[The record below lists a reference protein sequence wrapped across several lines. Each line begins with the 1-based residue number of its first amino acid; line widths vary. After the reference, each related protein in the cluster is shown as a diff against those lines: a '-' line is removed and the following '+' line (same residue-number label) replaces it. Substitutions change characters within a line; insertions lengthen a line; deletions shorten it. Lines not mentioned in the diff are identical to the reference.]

1 MKNTVK
7 SMADLPVKW
16 RLHDDFYDLREQT
29 SDLHITEQLKQHLV
43 ALVEEGSLASQ
54 NKIILVVMKN
64 SRSNNSVSMFLRN
77 AQKLANGQP
86 VDIRLCDDQ
95 NLIPSIYIEAKKKS
109 GSALIKLNDEDTR
122 EVKKVENILSDAMDM
137 KTSDIHIETHNGS
150 SIVRFRVFTELL
162 TYDHLT
168 TTEAVSFANICY
180 ATFTS
185 QGEETGTGA
194 GSYQPTSLLEGE
206 FSRKCGDHNIRAR
219 MVNLSCNDGKSFDF
233 ILRLIDKNKSSAPVP
248 PRELGFSE
256 RVSSLLD
263 EIAKASQGAILIVGV
278 TGSGK
283 STSQQNLIKLEK
295 RDSGGR
301 KKIITLE
308 DPVEYPIDGITQVT
322 VSESKDKDKSSA
334 EDFSFENLNAKLL
347 RSDPDSIAYGEIRD
361 ASSAKAAYKGV
372 ESGHRVYG
380 TMHTSSAMG
389 AFNRLV
395 SFGLER
401 DTVCKEGFIAGIL
414 FQHLIP
420 KLCPHCSKP
429 HKKEDIV
436 PEKFNEMF
444 VINDFITKQA
454 LSNTK
459 VNLKVATEAL
469 TRAEGKPL
477 IRQLQA
483 EGFINSIEAALMI
496 KELRGINLHSERV
509 LLTER
514 INGIILTSGL
524 ASDDFNIRFRGL
536 GCDHCFNGHVGVVPC
551 AEVIVPDKTF
561 LDLVKDNKLSEAE
574 MYWKASLRGRT
585 AIEDSYS
592 KIFDGNIDPRSAETH
607 LGYIGR

>member
-1 MKNTVK
+1 MNTVN

-16 RLHDDFYDLREQT
+16 RLHSSFYDEPEKRG
-29 SDLHITEQLKQHLV
+29 DLHVTTSLKQHLV
-43 ALVEEGSLASQ
+43 ALVEEGSLTSQ

-64 SRSNNSVSMFLRN
+64 SRGNSSVSTFLRT
-77 AQKLANGQP
+77 AQKLTNGQS
-86 VDIRLCDDQ
+86 VDIRLCDDL
-95 NLIPSIYIEAKKKS
+95 NLISSIYIEANKKS
-109 GSALIKLNDEDTR
+109 GSASIKLNDEDTR
-122 EVKKVENILSDAMDM
+122 DVKKVENILSDAMDM

-150 SIVRFRVFTELL
+150 SIIRFRVFTELL

-168 TTEAVSFANICY
+168 TTEAIKFANICY
-180 ATFTS
+180 STFTS
-185 QGEETGTGA
+185 LGEEAGTGS
-194 GSYQPTSLLEGE
+194 GSYQNTSLLEGE
-206 FSRKCGDHNIRAR
+206 FSRVCGEHNMRAR

-233 ILRLIDKNKSSAPVP
+233 ILRLIDKNKSNAPVP

-263 EIAKASQGAILIVGV
+263 EIAKASQGAILIVGR

-322 VSESKDKDKSSA
+322 VSESNEEKSAS
-334 EDFSFENLNAKLL
+334 EDFSFDNLNAKLL

-361 ASSAKAAYKGV
+361 PASAKAAYKGV

-389 AFNRLV
+389 AFDRLV
-395 SFGLER
+395 SFGIER
-401 DTVCKEGFIAGIL
+401 ETVCKEGFIAGIL

-420 KLCPHCSKP
+420 KLCPHCSKQ
-429 HKKEDIV
+429 HKPNEIV

-454 LSNTK
+454 ITNTK
-459 VNLKVATEAL
+459 VNLKVAIEAVAR
-469 TRAEGKPL
+469 TPVGKSL
-477 IRQLQA
+477 IRQLQK
-483 EGFINSIEAALMI
+483 EGFINSLEASLMI
-496 KELRGINLHSERV
+496 KELRETNLYSERAS
-509 LLTER
+509 LTER

-524 ASDDFNIRFRGL
+524 ASSSFNIRFRGL
-536 GCDHCFNGHVGVVPC
+536 GCDKCFNGHVGVVPC
-551 AEVIVPDKTF
+551 AEVIVPDKAF

-592 KIFDGNIDPRSAETH
+592 KMFDGSIDPRSAETH
-607 LGYIGR
+607 LGYIGK

>member
-1 MKNTVK
+1 
-7 SMADLPVKW
+7 MADLPVKW
-16 RLHDDFYDLREQT
+16 RLHDNFYDEPKKN
-29 SDLHITEQLKQHLV
+29 SDLHITEQLKKHLV

-54 NKIILVVMKN
+54 NKIILVVMKD
-64 SRSNNSVSMFLRN
+64 SRSNSSVSTFLRT
-77 AQKLANGQP
+77 AQKLSGGQS
-86 VDIRLCDDQ
+86 VDIRLCDER
-95 NLIPSIYIEAKKKS
+95 NLIASIYTEAKKKNS
-109 GSALIKLNDEDTR
+109 SASIKLNDEDTR
-122 EVKKVENILSDAMDM
+122 EVKRVENILSDAMDM
-137 KTSDIHIETHNGS
+137 KTSDIHVETHNGS
-150 SIVRFRVFTELL
+150 SLIRFRVFTELL

-168 TTEAVSFANICY
+168 TTEAASFANICY
-180 ATFTS
+180 STFTS
-185 QGEETGTGA
+185 QGEESGTA
-194 GSYQPTSLLEGE
+194 KGSYQTTSLLEGE
-206 FSRKCGDHNIRAR
+206 FSKKCGEHNIRAR
-219 MVNLSCNDGKSFDF
+219 MVNLSCNDGGSFDF
-233 ILRLIDKNKSSAPVP
+233 ILRLIDKNKSSAPVT

-263 EIAKASQGAILIVGV
+263 EIAKASNGAILVVGK

-322 VSESKDKDKSSA
+322 VAESNDKNKSPA
-334 EDFSFENLNAKLL
+334 EDFSFDNLNAKLL

-361 ASSAKAAYKGV
+361 NASAKAAYKGV

-389 AFNRLV
+389 AFDRLV
-395 SFGLER
+395 SFGLKR

-420 KLCPHCSKP
+420 KLCPHCSNP
-429 HKKEDIV
+429 HKVEDTV

-454 LSNTK
+454 ISNAK

-469 TRAEGKPL
+469 ARAKGKSL
-477 IRQLQA
+477 IRQLQK
-483 EGFINSIEAALMI
+483 EGFVNSIESALMI
-496 KELRGINLHSERV
+496 KELRAINLHSERV
-509 LLTER
+509 LLTDR
-514 INGIILTSGL
+514 INGVILTSGL
-524 ASDDFNIRFRGL
+524 AKSDLNIRFRGL
-536 GCDHCFNGHVGVVPC
+536 GCDKCFNGHVGVVPC
-551 AEVIVPDKTF
+551 AEVIVPDKEF
-561 LDLVKDNKLSEAE
+561 LELVKDNKMTEAE
-574 MYWKASLRGRT
+574 MYWKASLRGKT

-592 KIFDGNIDPRSAETH
+592 KMFDGSIDPRSAETH
-607 LGYIGR
+607 LGEIGK